1 MEVERFEHPAAF
13 LAAAEPLLL
22 SDEARHNLMLGIA
35 GGLRDHPGLYPQ
47 FRAWSVRTRS
57 RIVAAALQ
65 TPPFNLVL
73 ARPEVGEAIE
83 ALVHALRSEGVE
95 LPGVTG
101 AVPEVDAFAGSWT
114 GHEELAPHQRMRQ
127 RIYRLTEVRPV
138 EDVAGRARIAKGAD
152 RALLL
157 DWVRAFAEESFE
169 DVDPGAVKR
178 QVEARLDRG
187 TGGFALWEDGD
198 PVSLVGWGGETPN
211 GVRIG
216 PVYTPPGLRRRGYA
230 SALTASVS
238 ADQLA
243 AGRRFCFLYTDL
255 DNPTSNRIYME
266 VGYTPVCDSIDYAF
280 DKSPAP

>member
-35 GGLRDHPGLYPQ
+35 GGLRDHPDLYPQ
-47 FRAWSVRTRS
+47 FRAWSVRTRGQV
-57 RIVAAALQ
+57 VAAALQ
-65 TPPFNLVL
+65 TPPFNLAL

-83 ALVHALRSEGVE
+83 ALVQALRSDGVE

-101 AVPEVDAFAGSWT
+101 AVPEVDAFAGSWA
-114 GHEELAPHQRMRQ
+114 GHDEPAPRPRMRQ
-127 RIYRLTEVRPV
+127 RIYRLTDVRPV
-138 EDVAGRARIAKGAD
+138 LDVPGRARIANAAD

-157 DWVRAFAEESFE
+157 DWVRAFADESFE
-169 DVDPGAVKR
+169 DVDPGAVRR

-255 DNPTSNRIYME
+255 DNPTSNRIYMD
-266 VGYTPVCDSIDYAF
+266 VGYQPVCDSVDYAF
-280 DKSPAP
+280 GPPHAP

>member
-35 GGLRDHPGLYPQ
+35 GGLRDHPDLYPQ
-47 FRAWSVRTRS
+47 FRAWSVRTRGQV
-57 RIVAAALQ
+57 VAAALQ
-65 TPPFNLVL
+65 TPPFNLTL

-83 ALVHALRSEGVE
+83 ALVQALRSDGVE

-101 AVPEVDAFAGSWT
+101 AVPEVDAFAGSWA
-114 GHEELAPHQRMRQ
+114 GHDEPAPRPRMRQ
-127 RIYRLTEVRPV
+127 RIYRLTDVRPV
-138 EDVAGRARIAKGAD
+138 LDVPGRARIANAAD

-157 DWVRAFAEESFE
+157 DWVRAFADESFE
-169 DVDPGAVKR
+169 DVDPGAVRR

-255 DNPTSNRIYME
+255 DNPTSNRIYMD
-266 VGYTPVCDSIDYAF
+266 VGYQPVCDSVDYAF
-280 DKSPAP
+280 GPPQAP